1 MERDFIFK
9 GCTRPPMMLGVP
21 LAPLMVLMGVC
32 FLSGLW
38 GIIIS
43 MSLWPAFFSAM
54 FFTVMIVTMRAVV
67 KKDDQRFRQ
76 IYLWII
82 LRLFNF
88 SKRHWGV
95 TSYSPYRYKRR

>member
-1 MERDFIFK
+1 MERDYIFK
-9 GCTRPPMMLGVP
+9 GCTRPAMMLGVP
-21 LAPLMVLMGVC
+21 LVPLLVLMGVC

-38 GIIIS
+38 GIIFS
-43 MSLWPAFFSAM
+43 SSLWPAFIAIM
-54 FFTVMIVTMRAVV
+54 FFTVMIITMRAIV

-76 IYLWII
+76 IYLWVN